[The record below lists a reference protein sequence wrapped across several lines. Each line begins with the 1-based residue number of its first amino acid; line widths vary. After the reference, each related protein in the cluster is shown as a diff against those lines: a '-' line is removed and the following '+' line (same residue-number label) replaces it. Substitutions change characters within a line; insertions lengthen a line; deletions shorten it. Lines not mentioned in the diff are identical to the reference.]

1 MSFSICKTLTMSC
14 VNGGNRKRDK
24 RVNGEGS
31 GDLRHS
37 GLVGSKAGLRVGE
50 TRAGLAQS

>member
-1 MSFSICKTLTMSC
+1 MSFFISKTLTMSC

-37 GLVGSKAGLRVGE
+37 GLVGSKAGL
-50 TRAGLAQS
+50 

>member
-37 GLVGSKAGLRVGE
+37 R
-50 TRAGLAQS
+50 LAPRLGFELERHVQDWL